1 MSLASVTVLMACL
14 IIMGAGIMIYFN
26 INNVVDKVQSQ
37 NVVMVYVADDATEDE
52 TTQIG
57 TSLKG
62 ISNVESC
69 EFVPKEVAFQE
80 QIQSMGGDAALFEGF
95 DEIPLP
101 DAYKVTVKDLSQ
113 FENTVSQIKQI
124 NKVDS
129 VRENSDLASKLLS
142 LRHAVSIVSV
152 GLVVMLFLVA
162 LFIISNTIRI
172 TMFSRKLEISIMK
185 AVGATNWFIRWPF
198 MIEGMILGTISG
210 IVSLGV
216 LWGLYA
222 VAEKVFAQTL
232 SLIGFSLVPF
242 SEYWWQILLVFVA
255 IGLFTGGFGSLV
267 SMAKYLKEQGSVV
280 SDDKKRSQK
289 SFEPFTV
296 GNIRFLRVIFTGFR
310 GGFQGGFGKQNRGCR
325 GKEKTE

>member
-1 MSLASVTVLMACL
+1 MKGTSLKYLTHEGFRNVWVNRLMSLASVTVLMACL

-37 NVVMVYVADDATEDE
+37 NVVMVYVADDASEDE

-152 GLVVMLFLVA
+152 GLVIMLFLVA

-216 LWGLYA
+216 LWGLYT

-280 SDDKKRSQK
+280 SDD
-289 SFEPFTV
+289 
-296 GNIRFLRVIFTGFR
+296 
-310 GGFQGGFGKQNRGCR
+310 
-325 GKEKTE
+325 